1 MQFSHS
7 AVSIQQWMRGNL
19 AALEIKRKHWQGISK
34 YVLFTALVWNYS
46 TGKCTHGWWGQALW
60 LAANHLSFLLSE
72 GSRYFCAPPQLTW
85 YHGHQGNEIMC
96 VKVVSVAASDTSL
109 NISLFKE
116 KKFILKRRI
125 SNIFWLGKDSDCCFV
140 FFTRAGRQMDQLIGT
155 FAW

>member
-7 AVSIQQWMRGNL
+7 AVSIQRWMRGNL

-34 YVLFTALVWNYS
+34 YVLLTALVWNYS

-72 GSRYFCAPPQLTW
+72 GSCYFCVLSQRTW

-109 NISLFKE
+109 NISLFKG
-116 KKFILKRRI
+116 KKVYSKENFKHILVGQR
-125 SNIFWLGKDSDCCFV
+125 FWLLFYV
-140 FFTRAGRQMDQLIGT
+140 FYEGRKADGSVNWHICV
-155 FAW
+155 A